1 MLLKLGVR
9 TTRKRLVA
17 FKVLKPGSNE
27 IIESTKLSRTLHE
40 KFAKTE
46 DPTMIVY
53 YDPKNN
59 KDSKREVWIPIQEIV
74 EGVDYKFVEPI
85 RAGFLVM
92 TGTDHTIEYYYD
104 VLFKHL
110 EERGLKPNGKI
121 FSIEADYQPDQFDM
135 SYGDFVDEDA
145 QEEWSTEILIPVEE

>member
-27 IIESTKLSRTLHE
+27 IIESAKLSRTLHE
-40 KFAKTE
+40 KFVKIE

-53 YDPKNN
+53 YGPKNN
-59 KDSKREVWIPIQEIV
+59 KDVEREIWIPIQEKV
-74 EGVDYKFVEPI
+74 KGVDIKFVEPI

-92 TGTDHTIEYYYD
+92 AGMDHTIEYYYD
-104 VLFKHL
+104 ELYKHL
-110 EERGLKPNGKI
+110 EERGLTPSTKI
-121 FSIEADYQPDQFDM
+121 FSIEADYQPEQFDM

>member
-1 MLLKLGVR
+1 MLLKLGIR
-9 TTRKRLVA
+9 NTKKRLVA
-17 FKVLKPGSNE
+17 FKVLKPDSNE
-27 IIESTKLSRTLHE
+27 IIESAQLSRTLHE

-53 YDPKNN
+53 YGPKNN
-59 KDSKREVWIPIQEIV
+59 KDTKREVWIPIKETV
-74 EGVDYKFVEPI
+74 EGIDIKIVEPI

-92 TGTDHTIEYYYD
+92 SGTDHTIEYFYD
-104 VLFKHL
+104 LLYKHI
-110 EERGLKPNGKI
+110 EERGLTPNTKI
-121 FSIEADYQPDQFDM
+121 FSIEADYQPEQFEM